1 MGKRKKDLSEFGEF
15 LVAEICKTGMSK
27 VDFCTAV
34 GINKPY
40 FYESLAGTPPSQE
53 ILEKMVNDH
62 LRLCGSCA
70 AMSWSPFFATA
81 TLLPHGNT
89 YRGAAGRRWRCR
101 RGIFSLMENICSPSA
116 APWPPGCDRQFFL
129 TVEMPVAFAVSWTC
143 P

>member
-53 ILEKMVNDH
+53 ILEKMLEVQIF
-62 LRLCGSCA
+62 LRKIRLNPVTCL
-70 AMSWSPFFATA
+70 TR
-81 TLLPHGNT
+81 LLN
-89 YRGAAGRRWRCR
+89 AGRKYRL
-101 RGIFSLMENICSPSA
+101 ISKI
-116 APWPPGCDRQFFL
+116 
-129 TVEMPVAFAVSWTC
+129 
-143 P
+143 

>member
-53 ILEKMVNDH
+53 ILEKMMNRALYLIFLAD
-62 LRLCGSCA
+62 R
-70 AMSWSPFFATA
+70 
-81 TLLPHGNT
+81 LLPV
-89 YRGAAGRRWRCR
+89 
-101 RGIFSLMENICSPSA
+101 M
-116 APWPPGCDRQFFL
+116 Q
-129 TVEMPVAFAVSWTC
+129 
-143 P
+143 

>member
-53 ILEKMVNDH
+53 IL
-62 LRLCGSCA
+62 
-70 AMSWSPFFATA
+70 
-81 TLLPHGNT
+81 
-89 YRGAAGRRWRCR
+89 
-101 RGIFSLMENICSPSA
+101 
-116 APWPPGCDRQFFL
+116 
-129 TVEMPVAFAVSWTC
+129 
-143 P
+143 

>member
-53 ILEKMVNDH
+53 ILEKMLEVLDANLLTEDKIKSNDLFDKAKQSDYH
-62 LRLCGSCA
+62 
-70 AMSWSPFFATA
+70 
-81 TLLPHGNT
+81 
-89 YRGAAGRRWRCR
+89 
-101 RGIFSLMENICSPSA
+101 IKFSM
-116 APWPPGCDRQFFL
+116 QF
-129 TVEMPVAFAVSWTC
+129 
-143 P
+143 